1 MGWNQFWRSIL
12 IFLWSA
18 FFHPWYWAYWSR
30 DTAGFSN
37 LGGLAV
43 MWWAKSAPL
52 VVTGLTELQNSWW
65 AKAAALRSN
74 PGIQLLNCGL
84 FIFWLWT
91 WTYIQVQ
98 IWYSIHISIS
108 ISVLTEKK
116 NSKPWVLQQKSC
128 RKPNTNNQ
136 PLLSNNLK
144 LTLKYALNVWSE
156 TRVFDSQYTTRPNIS
171 FSRFPNLW
179 LQKGHF
185 LVYFTFTVAR
195 IMGNHNI
202 L

>member
-1 MGWNQFWRSIL
+1 
-12 IFLWSA
+12 
-18 FFHPWYWAYWSR
+18 
-30 DTAGFSN
+30 
-37 LGGLAV
+37 

-144 LTLKYALNVWSE
+144 LTLKYASGLK
-156 TRVFDSQYTTRPNIS
+156 P
-171 FSRFPNLW
+171 RFLIPSIQPDPIFHFPGFYSYNSKKAIFWFTLHSLW
-179 LQKGHF
+179 QG
-185 LVYFTFTVAR
+185 
-195 IMGNHNI
+195 
-202 L
+202 